1 MLQEIGGK
9 LKLIRKLIGYHVV
22 EGNFSLFYNATTK
35 VDQFSLIDT
44 TLMQLIFLII
54 EVWPHRWNYHTSKYI
69 ADNERFRKLSRL
81 IFLLTLNWMK
91 FVYFQFH
98 FYKCINR
105 KIIYCLV

>member
-54 EVWPHRWNYHTSKYI
+54 EV
-69 ADNERFRKLSRL
+69 
-81 IFLLTLNWMK
+81 
-91 FVYFQFH
+91 
-98 FYKCINR
+98 
-105 KIIYCLV
+105 